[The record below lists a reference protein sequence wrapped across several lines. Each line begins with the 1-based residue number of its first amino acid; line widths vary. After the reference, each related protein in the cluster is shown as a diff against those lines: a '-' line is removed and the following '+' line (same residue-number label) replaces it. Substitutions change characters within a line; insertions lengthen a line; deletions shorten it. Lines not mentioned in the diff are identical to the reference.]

1 MKENIKSVVVLT
13 AICLVVAVLLAYT
26 NSITA
31 PIIEA
36 NKAAKASGSLL
47 EVMPEATG
55 FENITETLANLPAT
69 VKEVHKET
77 SGLGHVMI
85 LGTTTQFSSDEMGI
99 TVAIGADGK
108 ISNVLL
114 TGYYESK
121 DFGADYPATYIGQD
135 SALGGVDTVAG
146 TTFSSTAFKDAIT
159 DAFNVLIE
167 NNLVAAGQKSEEQ
180 LIAEAMPLALPG
192 CVNSL
197 GNPVTVPVEGFAAP
211 ITQAFKAKNDAG
223 YIYIV
228 STDAGSVV
236 VGVNAFGVAKAIDLE
251 GNDVTATAT
260 DAVAAAVAANP
271 AISVT
276 NLEANTTTVAGS
288 FEEGAVITAVEG
300 LATESNVVAAF
311 TVTVGEETQYAVIT
325 KPLGYGDESMKMMVI
340 FNANGEVVIYKTLT
354 EMIIHGEYYSEHQ
367 LTDES
372 AYRAQFVGLT
382 EATYSDDMT
391 LVAGATMTA
400 NAVASNFRSAFEAF
414 NLIKE
419 VVA

>member
-211 ITQAFKAKNDAG
+211 ITQAFKAKNDTG

>member
-69 VKEVHKET
+69 VKEVHKEA

-159 DAFNVLIE
+159 DAFNVLSE

-211 ITQAFKAKNDAG
+211 ITQAFKAKNDTG